1 MSVEGRL
8 DALEK
13 GQDELRAHQET
24 MAADVH
30 ELKRGQEL
38 LRDGQ
43 TMLQKRVNSMELKI
57 DHLGFDMAQ
66 VLFNATTAMDEALAR
81 KQEKTL

>member
-1 MSVEGRL
+1 
-8 DALEK
+8 
-13 GQDELRAHQET
+13 